1 MLTLSNKLYIQMEP
15 SATDMHRLLTIQ
27 DQLPLQKT
35 TRLISAGALHLT
47 IIHIGVLSKLVQSIQ
62 SESVRST
69 NEIMG
74 HIENFAHNAEALTKS
89 YVEDVPFLLIPKEFD
104 VFGRNN
110 TSLVLTFYDSDALSL
125 LHKKSLTLLKN
136 LLTACGITSIDNF
149 MRADPN
155 LRYALDIKPH
165 ITLAKSF
172 YPRDTRDTLILSTDP
187 YTLDL
192 MRVVY

>member
-1 MLTLSNKLYIQMEP
+1 MLTLSNKLYIQLEP

-27 DQLPLQKT
+27 NQLLPTKA
-35 TRLISAGALHLT
+35 TRFVSPGALHLT
-47 IIHIGVLSKLVQSIQ
+47 IIHIGVLTKLVQSIQ
-62 SESVRST
+62 TKSVRST
-69 NEIMG
+69 SAIMG
-74 HIENFAHNAEALTKS
+74 HIENFAHNAEALIKS
-89 YVEDVPFLLIPKEFD
+89 YTDDVPFSLIPKEFD

-110 TSLVLTFYDSDALSL
+110 SSLVLTFYDSDALSL
-125 LHKKSLTLLKN
+125 LHEKSLTLLKN
-136 LLTACGITSIDNF
+136 LLTACDITSIDSF

-172 YPRDTRDTLILSTDP
+172 YPRDKLDTLILSTDP